1 MTATEGEL
9 LDIFASEAIIDR
21 ALLKRE
27 ATLDELGIASLDIIS
42 VMFEIENRYGLVIE
56 EGDLPITSTLGEVI
70 DYILARLNSS
80 APSNA

>member
-27 ATLDELGIASLDIIS
+27 AIA
-42 VMFEIENRYGLVIE
+42 
-56 EGDLPITSTLGEVI
+56 
-70 DYILARLNSS
+70 
-80 APSNA
+80 